1 MLRAAGDPTRL
12 RLLLL
17 LREAELA
24 VSELI
29 EIVGQTQPR
38 VSRHLKLL
46 GEAGLLE
53 RFKEGS
59 WVFYRAADR
68 GKGAE
73 LGRALAALA
82 DPGLIETDRARLAHV
97 REARAAAAAAYFK
110 ANAAEWERIRAL
122 HAPEK
127 DVEAAILR
135 RLTAKPIEDL
145 LDAGTGTGRML
156 ELLAPHA
163 KRAVGIDVSPE
174 MLAIARDRLARENL
188 PQVQVRLGDIYR
200 LPFPDRQWRRRFRR
214 RAVPSGA
221 ALSRRSRRRRRR
233 SGAGDAAGRAAGHRR
248 FRAAWAGI
256 PARRLC
262 PSPAG
267 LFRPRSERLVRGG
280 GPETRR
286 QRNHRAHGQQGAAI
300 AGKTHRQTLARHRAR
315 EGGGMSLE
323 TMIADRDAPISV
335 SFEFSPPK
343 TDEAEAALWATIKR
357 LEPLRPALS
366 RSPMARAARR
376 ASAPTPPSSAL
387 SRKPR

>member
-1 MLRAAGDPTRL
+1 MDKLVAMLRAAGDPTRL

-29 EIVGQTQPR
+29 EIVGQSQPR

-82 DPGLIETDRARLAHV
+82 DPGLIETDRARLHHV

-110 ANAAEWERIRAL
+110 TNAGEWERIRAL

-127 DVEAAILR
+127 DVEAAIVR

-163 KRAVGIDVSPE
+163 RRAVGIDVSPE
-174 MLAIARDRLARENL
+174 MLAIARDRLTRQNM

-200 LPFPDRQWRRRFRR
+200 LPFSGGNRDSGFD
-214 RAVPSGA
+214 AVLFHQVLHYLDDPGA
-221 ALSRRSRRRRRR
+221 AVGEAARVMRPGGSLAIADFAPHGLEFLRDDYAHRRLGFSDREVR
-233 SGAGDAAGRAAGHRR
+233 SWFDAAGLKAGDSDTIAPEKPSSEKLTVRVWLAAK
-248 FRAAWAGI
+248 
-256 PARRLC
+256 P
-262 PSPAG
+262 
-267 LFRPRSERLVRGG
+267 
-280 GPETRR
+280 
-286 QRNHRAHGQQGAAI
+286 
-300 AGKTHRQTLARHRAR
+300 
-315 EGGGMSLE
+315 LE
-323 TMIADRDAPISV
+323 AKR
-335 SFEFSPPK
+335 
-343 TDEAEAALWATIKR
+343 EAA
-357 LEPLRPALS
+357 
-366 RSPMARAARR
+366 
-376 ASAPTPPSSAL
+376 
-387 SRKPR
+387 

>member
-1 MLRAAGDPTRL
+1 MDKLVAMLRAAGDPTRL

-29 EIVGQTQPR
+29 EIVGQSQPR

-59 WVFYRAADR
+59 WVFYRAADQ

-82 DPGLIETDRARLAHV
+82 DPALIEPDRARLTHV

-122 HAPEK
+122 HAPDK

-135 RLTAKPIEDL
+135 RLTVKPIEEL

-156 ELLAPHA
+156 ELLAPYA

-174 MLAIARDRLARENL
+174 MLAIARDRLAREKL
-188 PQVQVRLGDIYR
+188 SRVQVRLGDIYR
-200 LPFPDRQWRRRFRR
+200 LPFSGGTRETGFDTVLFHQVLHYLDDP
-214 RAVPSGA
+214 GA
-221 ALSRRSRRRRRR
+221 A
-233 SGAGDAAGRAAGHRR
+233 
-248 FRAAWAGI
+248 
-256 PARRLC
+256 
-262 PSPAG
+262 
-267 LFRPRSERLVRGG
+267 V
-280 GPETRR
+280 
-286 QRNHRAHGQQGAAI
+286 
-300 AGKTHRQTLARHRAR
+300 
-315 EGGGMSLE
+315 
-323 TMIADRDAPISV
+323 
-335 SFEFSPPK
+335 
-343 TDEAEAALWATIKR
+343 AEAARVMRPGGRLAIADFAPHGLEFLRDDYAHRRLGFSDREVKGWFEAAHLKQGESETIAPADHKGTADKLTVKLWFATSKSK
-357 LEPLRPALS
+357 E
-366 RSPMARAARR
+366 AA
-376 ASAPTPPSSAL
+376 
-387 SRKPR
+387 